1 VDYYSPAAVQ
11 DENTMTMAMAMK
23 NANDRTPATFS
34 ASTIVVGD
42 ESLCGEMHLFLSV
55 GSCSLLSSPWVIYII
70 IHIRVTPY
78 YI

>member
-1 VDYYSPAAVQ
+1 
-11 DENTMTMAMAMK
+11 MTMAMK
-23 NANDRTPATFS
+23 NANDRTLATFS

-55 GSCSLLSSPWVIYII
+55 GSCSLLSSPLGYIYII